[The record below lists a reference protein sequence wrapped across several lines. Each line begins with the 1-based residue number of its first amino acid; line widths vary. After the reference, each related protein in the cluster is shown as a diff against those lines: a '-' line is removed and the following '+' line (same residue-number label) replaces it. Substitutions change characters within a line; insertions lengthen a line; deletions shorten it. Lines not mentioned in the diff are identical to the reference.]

1 MKIDCSLGVLD
12 HAAERAKALET
23 AGYAAAWSSE
33 VNHDPFLPLAAAA
46 GVTTR
51 IELGTSI
58 AVAFARSPM
67 TLAYTANDLQAYTR
81 GRLLL
86 GLGSQVKAHVTR
98 RFSMPWEQPAAQ
110 MREFILAM
118 RAIWSCW
125 HEGNPLDF
133 VGEYYRHTLMTPNF
147 VPPPHAFGPPRV
159 ILAGVGEHM
168 TRVAGEVADGFF
180 CHSFT
185 TERWIRERTVP
196 AIEVGRRLAG
206 ATVEDFEVI
215 GSPFIVT
222 GSDQE
227 IEAGIATARNQIAF
241 YGSTPTYRVVLDLH
255 GWAALGEELTK
266 LSKLG
271 RWTDMGSLID
281 DDVLGEFAIVA
292 PPATLPALVAERL
305 GGVVT
310 RMSFTP
316 PPSLDATERTE
327 LLDAL
332 RKSC

>member
-147 VPPPHAFGPPRV
+147 VPPPHAFGR
-159 ILAGVGEHM
+159 G
-168 TRVAGEVADGFF
+168 
-180 CHSFT
+180 
-185 TERWIRERTVP
+185 
-196 AIEVGRRLAG
+196 
-206 ATVEDFEVI
+206 
-215 GSPFIVT
+215 
-222 GSDQE
+222 
-227 IEAGIATARNQIAF
+227 
-241 YGSTPTYRVVLDLH
+241 
-255 GWAALGEELTK
+255 
-266 LSKLG
+266 
-271 RWTDMGSLID
+271 
-281 DDVLGEFAIVA
+281 
-292 PPATLPALVAERL
+292 
-305 GGVVT
+305 
-310 RMSFTP
+310 
-316 PPSLDATERTE
+316 
-327 LLDAL
+327 
-332 RKSC
+332 